1 MVRAFAERV
10 DLNWG
15 PHPGNIVA
23 PESTRYVE
31 SLRMTSRAI
40 EGRPER
46 RGYRQPLGAWVIM
59 ESLADRVM
67 IIGVD
72 RLDYSNGTALR
83 MEAFDRFLSTRS
95 DWRQR

>member
-23 PESTRYVE
+23 PESIPYVE

-46 RGYRQPLGAWVIM
+46 RGYGQPLGAWVILPS
-59 ESLADRVM
+59 SLSAGRS
-67 IIGVD
+67 GHKGQT
-72 RLDYSNGTALR
+72 RAKLT
-83 MEAFDRFLSTRS
+83 STGIATT
-95 DWRQR
+95 